1 MFRTLRILTAV
12 VATGLASAVIAAA
25 PAAATESEYLRQ
37 LEPKYPFLS
46 RQQLLDEAYRVCQ
59 AVDSGMISSD
69 AATMVQK
76 DSSASVAL
84 SVDLVSTAIVQLGC

>member
-1 MFRTLRILTAV
+1 M
-12 VATGLASAVIAAA
+12 
-25 PAAATESEYLRQ
+25 
-37 LEPKYPFLS
+37 
-46 RQQLLDEAYRVCQ
+46 CQ

-76 DSSASVAL
+76 DLSASVAL